1 MDDQSYMSDAT
12 YMCLLLSRIPILKD
26 IRLVDNGNGRKS
38 DSCPAAGDDDS
49 KRNDEESMTYDDDFS
64 YAGVYDE
71 TF

>member
-1 MDDQSYMSDAT
+1 M
-12 YMCLLLSRIPILKD
+12 
-26 IRLVDNGNGRKS
+26 RLVDNGNGRKS